1 MNGHFSVI
9 NKRGLTV
16 AGIFM
21 GVRIAAFLRS
31 LFMRIQSGSRL
42 WLIPIIF
49 AAVLFLFAIR
59 MILNLSSEGVD
70 VKDGMVILPDSED
83 PTKGKQPKF
92 NIADLKVIELRNGE
106 GKVLDPEKD
115 NLLGGRVVFS
125 VIGGQEEVYY
135 PISITAKQYRDIH
148 DGMLAMAKEAK
159 SRSRN

>member
-21 GVRIAAFLRS
+21 GITIAGFLIS

-59 MILNLSSEGVD
+59 MILNISSEGVD
-70 VKDGMVILPDSED
+70 VKDSMVILPDLEN
-83 PTKGKQPKF
+83 PAKGKAPRF
-92 NIADLKVIELRNGE
+92 NIADLKGIELRNGE
-106 GKVLDPEKD
+106 GKSLDPEKD

-125 VIGGQEEVYY
+125 VTGGKEEIYY
-135 PISITAKQYRDIH
+135 PIAITARQYKDIH
-148 DGMLAMAKEAK
+148 DGMLAMAKEAQA
-159 SRSRN
+159 RSKK

>member
-21 GVRIAAFLRS
+21 GITIAAFLIS

-59 MILNLSSEGVD
+59 MILNISSEGVD
-70 VKDGMVILPDSED
+70 VKDGMVVLPDSED

-92 NIADLKVIELRNGE
+92 NIADLTGIELRNGE
-106 GKVLDPEKD
+106 GKALDPEKD

-125 VIGGQEEVYY
+125 VTGGKEEIYY

-159 SRSRN
+159 ARSRN

>member
-16 AGIFM
+16 AGVFM
-21 GVRIAAFLRS
+21 GITIAAFLIS

-59 MILNLSSEGVD
+59 MILNISSEGID
-70 VKDGMVILPDSED
+70 VKDGMVILPDLEN
-83 PTKGKQPKF
+83 PARGKQPKF
-92 NIADLKVIELRNGE
+92 SIADLKGVELRNGE
-106 GKVLDPEKD
+106 GKTLDPEND

-125 VIGGQEEVYY
+125 VTGGKEEIYY
-135 PISITAKQYRDIH
+135 PIAITAKQYRDIH
-148 DGMLAMAKEAK
+148 DGMLAMAKEAGNRGK
-159 SRSRN
+159 K